1 MHKTVALSCSDMCM
15 NTMYIGSVVLDT
27 AGVFLQDP
35 EVTADEGETPKTDN
49 TFSPR
54 ASTRMEEGG
63 QPRATPIS
71 PGTLRFAAHLGL
83 ALVALGLLP
92 NPHDTAARSRFH
104 ASQVGGGKG

>member
-1 MHKTVALSCSDMCM
+1 VACVDP
-15 NTMYIGSVVLDT
+15 TYIASVVLDPV
-27 AGVFLQDP
+27 GVFLQDP
-35 EVTADEGETPKTDN
+35 EVTADEVETPKTDN

-63 QPRATPIS
+63 QGPASPIS

-104 ASQVGGGKG
+104 ASQVGNG